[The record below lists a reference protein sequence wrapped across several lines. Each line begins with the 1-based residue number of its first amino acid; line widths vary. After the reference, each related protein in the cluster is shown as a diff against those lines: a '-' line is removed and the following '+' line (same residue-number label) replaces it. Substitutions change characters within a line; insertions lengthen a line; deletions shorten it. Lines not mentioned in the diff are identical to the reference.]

1 MITKGTLRKN
11 WENWQLNYQSY
22 YSLSSWKTLQSV
34 ECVRNFLKLYDFL
47 FFYIFFMTTLYCP
60 LNGTFKMNVIKQIF
74 KEAERKQNT
83 SFFASHRPPDSLLV
97 IYLYF
102 NILPAE
108 QVGEW
113 FYPEGHW
120 SHLARCENV
129 SLTCYGKLSGNNPS
143 SGITGATRINTAV
156 RHNWEKLFSTHIHCV
171 HMVGCVHLCSSIS
184 ILTMLEHSPFINEV
198 NDSHQNRHWKIKL
211 YILCVDNFNMHSN
224 CDFYLLIA
232 IISKSMGW

>member
-1 MITKGTLRKN
+1 MIFFSFTFSS
-11 WENWQLNYQSY
+11 WQLSTVLSVGLWKWMWSSK
-22 YSLSSWKTLQSV
+22 SLRRQ
-34 ECVRNFLKLYDFL
+34 
-47 FFYIFFMTTLYCP
+47 
-60 LNGTFKMNVIKQIF
+60 
-74 KEAERKQNT
+74 KESRIPV
-83 SFFASHRPPDSLLV
+83 FFASHRPPDSLLV

-113 FYPEGHW
+113 FYPAGHW
-120 SHLARCENV
+120 FHLARCENV

-198 NDSHQNRHWKIKL
+198 NESHQNRHWKIKL
-211 YILCVDNFNMHSN
+211 YILCVDNFNMHRN